1 MKIRRGLVAAVF
13 LAGMLV
19 GLADAA
25 SAERANGVCG
35 GTGTVYNPVTGE
47 CE

>member
-1 MKIRRGLVAAVF
+1 MRVRRRLVAAVF
-13 LAGMLV
+13 AVGMLV
-19 GLADAA
+19 GMADAA